1 MKTSSIRESF
11 SQWFGLKAPA
21 QWVLQR
27 FLMLWVKASVLPGD
41 LDELGI
47 DRERPVCY
55 VLDLDG
61 ISNSLILRDVCHEMG
76 LPDSGGEIQG
86 TDLELPATVYMRR
99 LSGVLVRRADPRIS
113 PQTTRI
119 AEAYAAGDVDDVQ
132 FVPVSIHWGRA
143 PQKEESLLKLLFS
156 DSWSIAGRLR
166 KVMIILIHGR
176 NMYLQ
181 FSKPISLREQFPR
194 DEYDDRSVRKLS
206 RILRVHFRRVREA
219 AIGPDLSHK
228 RLMISDIL
236 DSDSVRRA
244 IERESARSNIPVDKA
259 KDKARGYLNEIAA
272 NYSHAVIRVLETL
285 LKWLWNSLY
294 SGIVQNNFKAV
305 QEVAQGREVIYVPCH
320 RSHVDYLLL
329 SYVLYVQ
336 GLVPPHVAAG
346 INLNL
351 PVVGGILRRGGA
363 FFLRRSFRG
372 QRLYAAVFDAYLRR
386 NLSKGVSIEYFIEGT
401 RSRTGKLLDAKGG
414 MLSMTVKSYLKDRAR
429 PIVFVPVYFGYERLL
444 EGRSYE
450 NELSGA
456 AKKKETIWGLIKSVK
471 LLRENFGDVYVNFGT
486 PIHLDENLDEVA
498 GGWRES
504 LTLDEHG
511 EVDATVIDSLAKTIV
526 PKLGVDILTEINANA
541 AIGPINLLGLVLQA
555 TETQTLDEADLQVQ
569 LGLYVHLLMQ
579 LPYSS
584 QTTLAELVTTS
595 PTGANI
601 IRYGIE
607 FGLIERYPHKLG
619 DVIGLN
625 EKNGVMLN
633 YYRNNVK
640 HLLAIPSLLACAY
653 MSQRALPRE
662 ELVEF
667 VQGMYA
673 LARGEYFLRWELDDV
688 AEPVDEALA
697 ELVKLDLLV
706 PEVGGKLLARPAS
719 DTSEIRQLD
728 LLAHIFYETV
738 ERYSA
743 ILNVLLDTPSGTLRL
758 AELEEKASLVAE
770 KLSILDSNF
779 DPAYLDR
786 RALRRAMSSLLA
798 SERVWRDDDRNLC
811 YGEDL
816 VRTGALV
823 AKAIDVPARRISHH
837 G

>member
-1 MKTSSIRESF
+1 M
-11 SQWFGLKAPA
+11 
-21 QWVLQR
+21 
-27 FLMLWVKASVLPGD
+27 
-41 LDELGI
+41 
-47 DRERPVCY
+47 
-55 VLDLDG
+55 
-61 ISNSLILRDVCHEMG
+61 
-76 LPDSGGEIQG
+76 
-86 TDLELPATVYMRR
+86 
-99 LSGVLVRRADPRIS
+99 
-113 PQTTRI
+113 
-119 AEAYAAGDVDDVQ
+119 
-132 FVPVSIHWGRA
+132 
-143 PQKEESLLKLLFS
+143 
-156 DSWSIAGRLR
+156 
-166 KVMIILIHGR
+166 
-176 NMYLQ
+176 
-181 FSKPISLREQFPR
+181 
-194 DEYDDRSVRKLS
+194 
-206 RILRVHFRRVREA
+206 
-219 AIGPDLSHK
+219 
-228 RLMISDIL
+228 
-236 DSDSVRRA
+236 RRA
-244 IERESARSNIPVDKA
+244 IEREAARSNISAEKA
-259 KDKARGYLNEIAA
+259 RDKARGHLHEIAA
-272 NYSHAVIRVLETL
+272 NYSHTVIRVLETL

-294 SGIVQNNFKAV
+294 SGIVQNNFKSV
-305 QEVAQGREVIYVPCH
+305 LEVAPGREVIYVPCH

-363 FFLRRSFRG
+363 FFLRRSFKG

-401 RSRTGKLLDAKGG
+401 RSRTGKLLDPKGG

-471 LLRENFGDVYVNFGT
+471 LLRENFGNVYVNFGT
-486 PIHLDENLDEVA
+486 PIHLDENLDKVA
-498 GGWRES
+498 NEWRQT
-504 LTLDEHG
+504 LVLDEHG
-511 EVDATVIDSLAKTIV
+511 EVDSSAIDVLTKAIV
-526 PKLGVDILTEINANA
+526 PKLGVEILTEINSSA

-555 TETQTLDEADLQVQ
+555 TDTQTLDETDLQVQ
-569 LGLYVHLLMQ
+569 LGLYVDLLMQ
-579 LPYSS
+579 LPYSPL
-584 QTTLAELVTTS
+584 TTLGELVTTS

-601 IRYGIE
+601 IKYGIE
-607 FGLIERYPHKLG
+607 FGLIERYPHTLG

-653 MSQRALPRE
+653 MSQRALPHE
-662 ELVEF
+662 ELTEF

-673 LARGEYFLRWELDDV
+673 LARGEYFLRWELDEV
-688 AEPVDEALA
+688 AEPVNAAVA

-743 ILNVLLDTPSGTLRL
+743 ILNLLLDTPSGSVRQS
-758 AELEEKASLVAE
+758 ELEEKSRLAAE
-770 KLSILDSNF
+770 KLSILDSNA
-779 DPAYLDR
+779 DPAYLDA
-786 RALRRAMSSLLA
+786 RALRRVMASLLA
-798 SERVWRDDDRNLC
+798 SERVWRDEDRNLC
-811 YGEDL
+811 YGDDL
-816 VRTGALV
+816 IRIGALV

-837 G
+837 N